1 MKLPL
6 PMGLGG
12 TDASPTLTMP
22 AELSSPEKAR
32 HAPGG
37 VFSGVDRKK
46 GLKALGTRVVSGG
59 HVAPCFRSP
68 ISWNLTV

>member
-12 TDASPTLTMP
+12 ADASPTLTMLK
-22 AELSSPEKAR
+22 ELSSPEKAR

-37 VFSGVDRKK
+37 RVPGGQEERAEGSGN
-46 GLKALGTRVVSGG
+46 RVVSGG